1 MVIEVPASARIPL
14 GPLIS
19 MTLRASSRVVAA
31 VAVLFVS
38 ACNSQSA
45 SNLLPD
51 HAREV
56 LSGQPATA
64 ASAAIAPS
72 TDETSLAT
80 PSSDSWLA
88 RINYYRAMAGL
99 DRVSQNSKMSDGDV
113 KHARYMVK
121 NYVDRT
127 DFGLDMHREDKHN
140 QWYTAEGSVAGRTSD
155 VIPPGTIELTD
166 KQAIDVW
173 VAGPFH
179 RLPILNPFLKEA
191 GFGSYSEDGESAMA
205 LQLRKPSA
213 LEDSTAFKPA
223 PRSYII
229 PAQHADEDQSSGI
242 VQRAVEF
249 PPANATVPLAAFNS
263 GEWPNPLASCP
274 GYKAP
279 TGIPI
284 TLQLGGPAT
293 PKIQSATLTT
303 NQQQIESCAFD
314 ASNYRGDDETQ
325 TETGRAVLESYGT
338 IVLIPRARLH
348 SGTSY
353 EVSIV
358 ADDKSYRWTFKVG
371 GD

>member
-1 MVIEVPASARIPL
+1 LTSIELLGYLPTMRI
-14 GPLIS
+14 
-19 MTLRASSRVVAA
+19 AA
-31 VAVLFVS
+31 VLAVLFVS

-45 SNLLPD
+45 SNLLPE

-56 LSGQPATA
+56 LSGQPS
-64 ASAAIAPS
+64 ASASVAIAPS
-72 TDETSLAT
+72 ADETSSSA

-99 DRVSQNSKMSDGDV
+99 DPVSKNSKMSDGDV

-121 NYVDRT
+121 NYVGRT
-127 DFGLDMHREDKHN
+127 NLGLDMHRESKDN
-140 QWYTAEGSVAGRTSD
+140 QWYTAEGSIAGRTSD
-155 VIPPGTIELTD
+155 VIPPGGIELTD
-166 KQAIDVW
+166 KQAIDLW

-179 RLPILNPFLKEA
+179 RLPILNPSLKEA
-191 GFGSYSEDGESAMA
+191 GFGSYDEDGESAMA
-205 LQLRKPSA
+205 LQLRKPTA

-223 PRSYII
+223 PRSYIM
-229 PAQHADEDQSSGI
+229 PDRSGEEDESSAGTSR
-242 VQRAVEF
+242 VVEF
-249 PPANATVPLAAFNS
+249 PPANATVPLAAFDS

-284 TLQLGGPAT
+284 TLQLGGTVP

-303 NQQQIESCAFD
+303 NQQPLESCSFD

-325 TETGRAVLESYGT
+325 TVTGRGALQNYGA

-348 SGTSY
+348 SDASY

-358 ADDKSYRWTFKVG
+358 VDGRSYQWTFQVG
-371 GD
+371 AH